1 MKIKLI
7 TASLLLAA
15 LPLAA
20 QADPATERALQLSEP
35 LSAAT
40 HTSRVSAPMTDVSF
54 DLVAQGSSAA
64 MSESRLKLRAQQDTA
79 TDIAETGNSL
89 QLSWDAAH

>member
-7 TASLLLAA
+7 SASLLLAA

-35 LSAAT
+35 LSAGT
-40 HTSRVSAPMTDVSF
+40 HSARVSEPVADVSF
-54 DLVAQGSSAA
+54 DLVAEGNSAA
-64 MSESRLKLRAQQDTA
+64 IAQSRLKLRAQQQDT
-79 TDIAETGNSL
+79 TDITISEHAQ
-89 QLSWDAAH
+89 QLALNATR